1 MIAVGIQASDEIG
14 RNSSTTG
21 SRIRSNIP
29 NRPMARPSGI
39 AMQADISQAVNTRPR
54 LMPARS
60 KISPFATIPMNVSP
74 VKTGE
79 GRREG

>member
-1 MIAVGIQASDEIG
+1 
-14 RNSSTTG
+14 
-21 SRIRSNIP
+21 
-29 NRPMARPSGI
+29 
-39 AMQADISQAVNTRPR
+39 MQADISQAVNTRPR